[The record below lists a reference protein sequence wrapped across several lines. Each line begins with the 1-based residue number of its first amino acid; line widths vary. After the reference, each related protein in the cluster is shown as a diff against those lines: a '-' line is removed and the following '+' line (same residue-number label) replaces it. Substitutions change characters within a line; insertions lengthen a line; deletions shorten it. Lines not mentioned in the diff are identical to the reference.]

1 MSCEFK
7 GGVDAYGGQ
16 PSRKFQASAFARAF
30 PVTRNIMNRRTVLI
44 ATTLL
49 GSAITA
55 PQAAFAQSSQWLVGT
70 WKLNLAK
77 STYTPGPPPRSQTL
91 TFETEAQGHRVTV
104 ETINAQGN
112 PAKAVLIRHDDG
124 KSYPVTG
131 NAAAFDA
138 EAFRT
143 VNDSTA
149 WVIRT
154 KAGKVVTTI
163 VAEMSA
169 DGKSFTDTITG
180 VNADGQPFYIVAVR
194 EKQ

>member
-1 MSCEFK
+1 
-7 GGVDAYGGQ
+7 
-16 PSRKFQASAFARAF
+16 
-30 PVTRNIMNRRTVLI
+30 MNRRTVLI

-49 GSAITA
+49 GLAITT
-55 PQAAFAQSSQWLVGT
+55 PQAAFAQSSQWLIGT
-70 WKLNLAK
+70 WKTNLAK
-77 STYTPGPPPRSQTL
+77 STYTPGPLPRSQTL
-91 TFETEAQGHRVTV
+91 TFETEGQGHRVTV

-112 PAKAVLIRHDDG
+112 LAKAVFIRHDDG

-131 NAAAFDA
+131 NAAFDA

-154 KAGKVVTTI
+154 KAGKVVMTI

-169 DGKSFTDTITG
+169 DGKTLTDTVTG
-180 VNADGQPFYIVAVR
+180 VDTNGQPFYAVAIR